1 MSDVSSQLK
10 WNCSKIRSASIQ
22 SAQHARKPPRQT
34 RPDCAVRQKGG
45 EGEGM
50 LTHVPTASHRP
61 SILSPWKSIP
71 EQQTPR
77 QTSFRLSHAANLFTL
92 NHAKQVGECACVG
105 GGGGMEGGGLHAQVH
120 WPSMGIHLSTNS
132 PSSMKR
138 VLREE
143 PLGENTN
150 GKGVRS
156 LTGRKKIGKKKKEP
170 ASTSEQRGL
179 GHFAQF
185 RWCVAR
191 FSTCELDK

>member
-1 MSDVSSQLK
+1 MELQQDQICFDPISPA
-10 WNCSKIRSASIQ
+10 RSEA
-22 SAQHARKPPRQT
+22 PQT
-34 RPDCAVRQKGG
+34 NTTRLRGTPKRGG

-92 NHAKQVGECACVG
+92 NHAKQVRECVCG
-105 GGGGMEGGGLHAQVH
+105 GWGGGGLHAQVH

-156 LTGRKKIGKKKKEP
+156 LTGRKKIGKKKK
-170 ASTSEQRGL
+170 
-179 GHFAQF
+179 
-185 RWCVAR
+185 
-191 FSTCELDK
+191 